1 MRPSLIPFQTH
12 CFTDNLK
19 SPGIESET
27 SGSGVSE
34 RCGKFIKQGLNQSEK
49 NTIVDTHN
57 MLRNKV
63 ALGEEKRGRPGP
75 QPNAAN
81 MMKLSWD
88 GELATF
94 AQLWVEQCTYGHDL
108 CRDSERFQV
117 GQNIHIGS
125 KSIYLPG
132 NLTDNI
138 LSFYNEVEN
147 FDSRNLDPFRFNDK
161 SGHYSQLVWA
171 ETYLVGCGYVIF
183 QVNVWTKYVLVC
195 NYGSAGNYEGA
206 SVYKVGRP
214 GSGCERGTGQDTY
227 YKGLCT

>member
-1 MRPSLIPFQTH
+1 MR
-12 CFTDNLK
+12 
-19 SPGIESET
+19 
-27 SGSGVSE
+27 GVSE
-34 RCGKFIKQGLNQSEK
+34 RCGTFIKQGLNQSEK

-63 ALGEEKRGRPGP
+63 AMGEEKRGRPGP
-75 QPNAAN
+75 QPYAAN

-94 AQLWVEQCTYGHDL
+94 AQTWVEQCTYGHDL
-108 CRDSERFQV
+108 CRNSERFQV

-125 KSIYLPG
+125 KSIDLPG

-147 FDSRNLDPFRFNDK
+147 FYSSNLDPFRFNDK

-183 QVNVWTKYVLVC
+183 QENVWIKYMLVC
-195 NYGSAGNYEGA
+195 NYGPAGNYEGA

-214 GSGCERGTGQDTY
+214 GSGRLKQQENIDHLLAT
-227 YKGLCT
+227 